1 MEKGFEKKMI
11 RRVKHCRGESECG
24 GECCAELDAEEF
36 CNLLRSILC
45 NVEGKGILKEKE
57 DGEEAEEGILKERE
71 TAAETESS
79 SKQIYGMLP
88 CLAAR
93 MALLSSSSECSSLA
107 AEIKREVIQ
116 SEASFRFYSALFS
129 LKDAASS
136 LLGDMIARQVL
147 QSEESGI
154 AGLRILHVLVD
165 AGLKVGW
172 TASAGSTVT
181 NGAEILVLCAR
192 SIAVESA
199 GAKAEAEAEIAAEA
213 GKVSHQILAGLVKTR
228 KKASHVALIRSEAT
242 LWSAHVRGLMKHDPD
257 AFTQP
262 WKHIPNLGHA
272 AAWLICELCEAGS
285 LPGRLLGQVIPISL
299 TLIDDLEDAF
309 TLLGCST
316 LLKLSSTCTQT
327 ELRWHT
333 VPIFDCLE
341 RALRKDSKEIVA
353 KVMST
358 QIQICPLL
366 ETRGH
371 RPRFDSTVDLIVSL
385 SIRTVD
391 ANKGAFVCG
400 IRDFIRAS
408 GLSIVRH
415 LRTLV
420 PFLLDIVSKG
430 AIDGSGEYALNPKER
445 DDALETLSVLLCVAW
460 PRRATFV
467 DAITCALLRALLL

>member
-1 MEKGFEKKMI
+1 
-11 RRVKHCRGESECG
+11 
-24 GECCAELDAEEF
+24 
-36 CNLLRSILC
+36 
-45 NVEGKGILKEKE
+45 
-57 DGEEAEEGILKERE
+57 
-71 TAAETESS
+71 
-79 SKQIYGMLP
+79 
-88 CLAAR
+88 
-93 MALLSSSSECSSLA
+93 
-107 AEIKREVIQ
+107 
-116 SEASFRFYSALFS
+116 
-129 LKDAASS
+129 
-136 LLGDMIARQVL
+136 
-147 QSEESGI
+147 
-154 AGLRILHVLVD
+154 
-165 AGLKVGW
+165 
-172 TASAGSTVT
+172 
-181 NGAEILVLCAR
+181 
-192 SIAVESA
+192 
-199 GAKAEAEAEIAAEA
+199 
-213 GKVSHQILAGLVKTR
+213 
-228 KKASHVALIRSEAT
+228 
-242 LWSAHVRGLMKHDPD
+242 MKHDPD

-445 DDALETLSVLLCVAW
+445 DALETLSVLLCVAW

-467 DAITCALLRALLL
+467 DAITYALLRATIVAGGERDLPFIRRAAALLKFVTTDSNGSPTIERALTHVALTKLGHLCGALSFLSLRGFAGGRFPPCGSGPSIFYFAGGTK